1 MISIAKGLIGTAL
14 SLGIIVGNQDEIEA
28 FFNDVIDET
37 QRITTAGDLRTISN
51 MLDYHYIRKGRYPS
65 EKRFAKWL
73 QQNTKE
79 NNIRSVLDDNWGNSF
94 LYATSGKN
102 KKFTLISKGKD
113 GELNTDDDM
122 YVTGP

>member
-37 QRITTAGDLRTISN
+37 QRVTTAGDLRTISN

-65 EKRFAKWL
+65 EQQFAKWL
-73 QQNTKE
+73 QQNTKD
-79 NNIRSVLDDNWGNSF
+79 NNIRSVLDDNWGNPF
-94 LYATSGKN
+94 LYATSKKN